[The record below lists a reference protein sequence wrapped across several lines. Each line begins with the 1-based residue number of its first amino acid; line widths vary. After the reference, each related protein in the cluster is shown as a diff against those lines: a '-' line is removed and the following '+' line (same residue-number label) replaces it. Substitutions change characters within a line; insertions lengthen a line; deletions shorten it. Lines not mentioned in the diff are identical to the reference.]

1 MQKRVIVAATGASG
15 MPILIKCLEL
25 IRQAPDYESYLIL
38 SPSALLTLRQETG
51 RTKDDMARLA
61 DHVLDP
67 ENIGAGPAS
76 GSFKTQGMLIVPCS
90 MKTAA
95 GICSGYTDNLILRA
109 ADVTIKEQRPLIL
122 AARETPVSPIHLR
135 NLYEL
140 SRLPGVHI
148 IPPMMVF
155 YSRPETID
163 DMVYHIAA
171 KLVEPLGIEVKE
183 YHRWNGLSL

>member
-1 MQKRVIVAATGASG
+1 MKKGVIVAATGASG